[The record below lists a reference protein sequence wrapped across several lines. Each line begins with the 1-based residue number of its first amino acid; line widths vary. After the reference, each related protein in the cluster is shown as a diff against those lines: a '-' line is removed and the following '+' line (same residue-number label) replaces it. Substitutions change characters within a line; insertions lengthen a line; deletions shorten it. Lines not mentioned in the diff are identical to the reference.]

1 MKTMLLLSRIQR
13 EHLFEH
19 VAVVGAVVHV
29 SAQLTTDDLI
39 SDIDMSG
46 YLCREGA
53 QNGSIYFGIF
63 DTFMAM

>member
-1 MKTMLLLSRIQR
+1 MKTLLLLSRIKL

-19 VAVVGAVVHV
+19 VDVVGAVVHV

-46 YLCREGA
+46 YLCRMGV
-53 QNGSIYFGIF
+53 QNGSV
-63 DTFMAM
+63 